1 MAMEDRT
8 YYSARKARNPLK
20 PKLDLTTLTYMF
32 GELYKYLSGKGYFN
46 QVLGFQ
52 CFDGVYQEYKYEP
65 GVLGSEQMVAAHL
78 ALRLNKDGLWPIEEA
93 YVNYSEDDVFDVIEF
108 LYDSVSKPLHC
119 SYAHSDCAHYDKFDK
134 TVGKQEFRSRINS
147 ILSHY
152 GNGYELA
159 ENGEILS
166 FPEHGLEPL
175 LIEDSPESEHKD
187 VQAKIDGAINKFRR
201 RSGTPVD
208 KRDAVRTLA
217 DIFEFLRDD
226 AKKALARKDEGDLF
240 TIANN
245 FAIRHHNDQQKG
257 DYDEAIWL
265 DWMFYF
271 YLSTLQAM
279 LKTLKNHQKR

>member
-1 MAMEDRT
+1 M
-8 YYSARKARNPLK
+8 NPPK
-20 PKLDLTTLTYMF
+20 PKLDLAALTYMF
-32 GELYKYLSGKGYFN
+32 GELHKYLSEKCYFN

-52 CFDGVYQEYKYEP
+52 CFDAVYQEYKYEP

-108 LYDSVSKPLHC
+108 LYDCVSKPLSW
-119 SYAHSDCAHYDKFDK
+119 SYAHSSCTHYNKFDK
-134 TVGKQEFRSRINS
+134 TAGQQEFRSRINS
-147 ILSHY
+147 ILGHY
-152 GNGYELA
+152 GNGYELSK
-159 ENGEILS
+159 NGEILS
-166 FPEHGLEPL
+166 IPENGLEPL

-201 RSGTPVD
+201 RSADPVD
-208 KRDAVRTLA
+208 KREAVRTLA
-217 DIFEFLRDD
+217 DIFEFLREDV
-226 AKKALARKDEGDLF
+226 KKVLGRKDEGDLF
-240 TIANN
+240 SIANN
-245 FAIRHHNDQQKG
+245 FAIRHHNDQQKS

-279 LKTLKNHQKR
+279 LKMLKNQRLSQ